1 MDEVL
6 NTQWPKEKGQIKAKN
21 TSQQTGDY
29 LIAILLRNDTCF

>member
-21 TSQQTGDY
+21 TSQKTGDY
-29 LIAILLRNDTCF
+29 LIWLKSVSCQ